1 MFNICASMQMQFSK
15 ESNLFMN
22 SLPFSNNVNN
32 EILNVIYV
40 INFHTYLRKGLLW
53 FRDML
58 EVISSKNDHLK
69 DSYWTKFIIRFFFS
83 FENQDN
89 NCTCKNIPFIK
100 CDLCSDFLIFFPN
113 RMETLMLLK
122 MIRTT
127 YQELVSGLGNMKHL

>member
-1 MFNICASMQMQFSK
+1 MFNICTSMQMQFSK

-22 SLPFSNNVNN
+22 SLIFSNNVNN

-40 INFHTYLRKGLLW
+40 INFHAYLRKGLLW

-58 EVISSKNDHLK
+58 EVISSNNDHLK

-89 NCTCKNIPFIK
+89 NCICKNIQFIK
-100 CDLCSDFLIFFPN
+100 SYLCSDFLIFFPN

-122 MIRTT
+122 WLG
-127 YQELVSGLGNMKHL
+127 QHKELVSGLGNMKHL

>member
-1 MFNICASMQMQFSK
+1 MFKISASMQMQFSK
-15 ESNLFMN
+15 ESNLFIN
-22 SLPFSNNVNN
+22 SLTFSNNVNN
-32 EILNVIYV
+32 EILNVIYM

-58 EVISSKNDHLK
+58 EVISPKNDHLK
-69 DSYWTKFIIRFFFS
+69 DSYWKKFIIRFFFRS
-83 FENQDN
+83 KIKITIAFAN
-89 NCTCKNIPFIK
+89 NIQFIK
-100 CDLCSDFLIFFPN
+100 SYLCSDFLFFFSN

>member
-1 MFNICASMQMQFSK
+1 MQFSK

-22 SLPFSNNVNN
+22 PLTFSNNVNN

-40 INFHTYLRKGLLW
+40 INFHTYLRKGPLW

-83 FENQDN
+83 FENQDEQLHLQKH
-89 NCTCKNIPFIK
+89 TV
-100 CDLCSDFLIFFPN
+100 
-113 RMETLMLLK
+113 
-122 MIRTT
+122 
-127 YQELVSGLGNMKHL
+127 YQKLSVF